1 MYSSLGRVTE
11 PLRSRDKAENLILS
25 SKRNRREGKGQGG
38 QGGQGGHES
47 KMNLMHLIKCKLW
60 EIPTLLC
67 FSRNINA
74 E

>member
-1 MYSSLGRVTE
+1 MCSSLGRVTE
-11 PLRSRDKAENLILS
+11 PLRSRDKAENLIVS
-25 SKRNRREGKGQGG
+25 SKRNKREGKG

-47 KMNLMHLIKCKLW
+47 KMNLMHLIKCKLR

-74 E
+74 V

>member
-1 MYSSLGRVTE
+1 MCSSLGRVTE
-11 PLRSRDKAENLILS
+11 PQRSRDKAENLILS

-38 QGGQGGHES
+38 HES
-47 KMNLMHLIKCKLW
+47 KMNLMHLIKCKLR

-67 FSRNINA
+67 FPRNINA